1 MSMSSYRRTAFHH
14 ANSSFTPVNA
24 LVWMVLR
31 LSVVGAGGDFQI
43 PISLFGRTMGRVGGG
58 VYVFVYRLNLDTRL
72 PFNIRCHCMPFIMD
86 THTHDRI

>member
-43 PISLFGRTMGRVGGG
+43 PISLFGRTMGRVGRGG
-58 VYVFVYRLNLDTRL
+58 LCLCLSSQLGYSVAF
-72 PFNIRCHCMPFIMD
+72 
-86 THTHDRI
+86 